1 MTLIELARKL
11 RPYIEKAAVSLSDED
26 ALEAVQLYPAWQLH
40 ATYAVGDRVRYG
52 DTLYRCLTAHTAQE
66 GWTPDAAITLWEKIN
81 VSNAGTLTDPIPYG
95 GNMVLTA
102 GLYYTQDGVV
112 YRCIRDTVNPVYHAL
127 SDLVG
132 LYVEKV

>member
-11 RPYIEKAAVSLSDED
+11 RPYIEKAATSLSDED
-26 ALEAVQLYPAWQLH
+26 ALEAVQLYPAWNSSV
-40 ATYAVGDRVRYG
+40 TYAVGDRVRHG
-52 DTLYRCLTAHTAQE
+52 DTLYRCMTAHTAQE
-66 GWTPDAAITLWEKIN
+66 SWTPDVALTLWEKIN
-81 VSNAGTLTDPIPYG
+81 VSNAGTMADPIPYG